1 MTKKGRKEK
10 EEKKYRKSNAIDRG
24 SERGR
29 TIERMC
35 VDERTR
41 EKIKGVIDHVCVWRS
56 SENATE

>member
-1 MTKKGRKEK
+1 MTKKERKEK
-10 EEKKYRKSNAIDRG
+10 EEKKYRKSNAIDR
-24 SERGR
+24 RGR